1 MCNNSL
7 VETKLTFNNFQK
19 KAKLTKRQEMFCRYY
34 VQNGHNGA
42 AAAISA
48 GYSKKYA
55 KDSARDNFKNLNITE
70 FLNELEKPVLDKL
83 ALDEDWVLTKLK
95 NFADAN
101 IIDFFDFNPRT
112 ETICLKDLKKL
123 PEEKTAAIESI
134 KKTKNSISIKLI
146 DKRACVVNI
155 GKHLGMFKQQLETSI
170 DHNPTDMVF
179 VVPAFDIDDADNTDA
194 GPAGN

>member
-7 VETKLTFNNFQK
+7 VETKLTFNDLPK
-19 KAKLTKRQEMFCRYY
+19 KANLTKKEEMFCRYY
-34 VQNGHNGA
+34 AQNGHNGA

-48 GYSKKYA
+48 GYSKKSVYRTA
-55 KDSARDNFKNLNITE
+55 TRVLKKPHIIE
-70 FLNELEKPVLDKL
+70 FLYELEKPVLDKL

-134 KKTKNSISIKLI
+134 KKTKNSISIKL
-146 DKRACVVNI
+146 
-155 GKHLGMFKQQLETSI
+155 
-170 DHNPTDMVF
+170 
-179 VVPAFDIDDADNTDA
+179 
-194 GPAGN
+194 

>member
-1 MCNNSL
+1 
-7 VETKLTFNNFQK
+7 
-19 KAKLTKRQEMFCRYY
+19 MFCRYY

-95 NFADAN
+95 NFIDTN
-101 IIDFFDFNPRT
+101 INDFFDFDPQTNK
-112 ETICLKDLKKL
+112 IQLKDMKQL
-123 PEEKTAAIESI
+123 PAEKTGAIEWL
-134 KKTKNSISIKLI
+134 KETKYGIEIKLVN
-146 DKRACVVNI
+146 KRACVVNI